1 MVKTMLRVQSATKR
15 GPKDHPYHVTG
26 QQGFT
31 LLEVLFA
38 IFLVISAYLGITGM
52 TVMVMQS
59 NSTNDFTD
67 KAVDLAQD
75 KLEQLKNALFTSA
88 VVADVNSGNNSDLES
103 TSSFDYQESNINE
116 SGRPGGIF
124 TRTWNIADNVP
135 SAGMK
140 TAVVI
145 VTWTDRLGNHRVSL
159 RTIL

>member
-1 MVKTMLRVQSATKR
+1 MVKTMLRLQSATKR
-15 GPKDHPYHVTG
+15 GPKGHTYHVTG

-38 IFLVISAYLGITGM
+38 IFIVISAYLGISGM

-59 NSTNDFTD
+59 NATNDLTD
-67 KAVDLAQD
+67 TAVDLAQD
-75 KLEQLKNALFTSA
+75 KLEQLKNALFTST
-88 VVADVNSGNNSDLES
+88 VVADVNSSNNNDLES
-103 TSSFDYQESNINE
+103 ASNFDYQETNINAL
-116 SGRPGGIF
+116 GLPGGTF

-135 SAGMK
+135 KAGMK

-145 VTWTDRLGNHRVSL
+145 VTWTDRLGGHRVSF